1 MSMMNAADSQTTS
14 VGIIEIMVTHALV
27 HGMEH
32 PACVSVARTRYGSC
46 PEPMSG
52 TKIRYPPL
60 LTFGQRPARGSMQE
74 EDGTRRTLVS
84 AIHVACKD
92 ANGRHESGHS
102 SSVFYA
108 PSATW
113 ANVFNHYLS
122 GRPTLKAVNS
132 RSVSRLLLRSPCGSI
147 QKVE

>member
-27 HGMEH
+27 HGIEH
-32 PACVSVARTRYGSC
+32 PACVSVVRTRYGSC
-46 PEPMSG
+46 PKPISG

-60 LTFGQRPARGSMQE
+60 LTLGRRPRGSTSEQ
-74 EDGTRRTLVS
+74 DGTRRAPVS
-84 AIHVACKD
+84 AIHVACKG
-92 ANGRHESGHS
+92 ANGRHEAGHS

-113 ANVFNHYLS
+113 ADAFNHYRN

-132 RSVSRLLLRSPCGSI
+132 RSASRLLLRFPCGSI